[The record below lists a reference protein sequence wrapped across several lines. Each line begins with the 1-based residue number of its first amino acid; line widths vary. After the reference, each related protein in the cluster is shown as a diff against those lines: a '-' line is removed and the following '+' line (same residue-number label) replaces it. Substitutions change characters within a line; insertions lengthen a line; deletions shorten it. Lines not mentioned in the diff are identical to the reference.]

1 MCKRMNAKTFKVNEF
16 LEIQHEILS
25 TIDANKLFV
34 LILPSIFASQ
44 YSTVLLWKSVTVAIN
59 YELSWFSDCVGHDSI
74 SKLLFSM

>member
-44 YSTVLLWKSVTVAIN
+44 YSTVLL
-59 YELSWFSDCVGHDSI
+59 
-74 SKLLFSM
+74 